1 MSTSSYLSEN
11 GSLDSLE
18 YFRLSTWRQREH
30 CVSACSS
37 CGSSCDSPQLNE
49 CCSLT
54 LRRRWSCLE
63 ARDVIMIVMIV
74 FWTATL
80 CQDHCIHHLI
90 CYLFWRRGT
99 WSSVAR
105 DGIGQGQPSA
115 CVCVCVCVCVCISFS
130 QCFLQLRNQTL
141 SGSLNWRNTPR
152 TECRSHPCYG
162 RIQLEVWV
170 PGTGKTLLRSPIVL
184 LWRASVC
191 SEGET
196 A

>member
-1 MSTSSYLSEN
+1 MSTSSYLSKN

-30 CVSACSS
+30 CVSTCSS

-115 CVCVCVCVCVCISFS
+115 CVCVCVCVCAFLSLSVSFS
-130 QCFLQLRNQTL
+130 SEIRP
-141 SGSLNWRNTPR
+141 SLVLWIGGT
-152 TECRSHPCYG
+152 H
-162 RIQLEVWV
+162 LEQSVGPTHVMGGFSWKC
-170 PGTGKTLLRSPIVL
+170 GFQELGKLYLGLL
-184 LWRASVC
+184 
-191 SEGET
+191 
-196 A
+196 